1 MTDLTEEINDAFIEP
16 VAAKLPLDMSSA
28 LKYGAVREIDQA
40 KVLEWSMM
48 KFKQANSRKTV
59 TITSEPS

>member
-16 VAAKLPLDMSSA
+16 VAAKLPLDMSGA